1 MDQFDDPQYWRDR
14 AQEAQRLADMM
25 TTEPSKQIM
34 LRIATEPSK
43 QIMLRIAHDYE
54 RLAKRAEDNLR
65 NATGGAAQLG
75 ERA

>member
-1 MDQFDDPQYWRDR
+1 
-14 AQEAQRLADMM
+14 MM
-25 TTEPSKQIM
+25 T
-34 LRIATEPSK
+34 TEPSK

>member
-1 MDQFDDPQYWRDR
+1 MDQFDDPHYWRDR

-25 TTEPSKQIM
+25 T
-34 LRIATEPSK
+34 TEPSK